1 MKAAFVRGL
10 VRIVSAFLLGIC
22 AGAWLV
28 VPFFSTRLRQ
38 LALELEATRQELEQ
52 ERARAESLSQ
62 TEPAQLTVREID
74 CLVLCADPEAR
85 LGITR
90 QCGEL
95 TRHLLGRPLR
105 QLDPYLLHNLL
116 HGRKVRVGDQDYIL
130 SVDAVLASE
139 KVAYYIRASP
149 APAR

>member
-1 MKAAFVRGL
+1 MRGTFARG
-10 VRIVSAFLLGIC
+10 VRIVSAFLLGLC

-28 VPFFSTRLRQ
+28 VPFFATRLRQ
-38 LALELEATRQELEQ
+38 AGLELEATRQELEQ
-52 ERARAESLSQ
+52 ARARAESLSQ
-62 TEPAQLTVREID
+62 AEPAQLTVREVD
-74 CLVLCADPEAR
+74 CLVLCPDAEVR

-116 HGRKVRVGDQDYIL
+116 HGRKVRVGDQDYVL
-130 SVDAVLASE
+130 FVDAVLASE

-149 APAR
+149 APPH

>member
-1 MKAAFVRGL
+1 MRGTFARGL
-10 VRIVSAFLLGIC
+10 RIVSAFLLGVC

-28 VPFFSTRLRQ
+28 VPFFAARLRQ
-38 LALELEATRQELEQ
+38 AGLELEAARQELEQ
-52 ERARAESLSQ
+52 ERARVESLSQ
-62 TEPAQLTVREID
+62 AEPAQLTVREVD

-105 QLDPYLLHNLL
+105 QLDPYLLHSLL
-116 HGRKVRVGDQDYIL
+116 HGRHVRVGHGDYIL

-139 KVAYYIRASP
+139 KIAYYIRASP
-149 APAR
+149 APPP